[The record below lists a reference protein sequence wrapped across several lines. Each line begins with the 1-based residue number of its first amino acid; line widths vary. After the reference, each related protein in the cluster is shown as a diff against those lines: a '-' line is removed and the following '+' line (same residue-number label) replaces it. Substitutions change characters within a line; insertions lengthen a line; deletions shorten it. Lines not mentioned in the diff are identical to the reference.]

1 MARKA
6 SGLESPLPSAA
17 ARPPSGAG
25 VPVSADSGRRPAP
38 ERVAWAETGVRASS
52 GVVWCL
58 APWALSGVECGTG
71 RPAGAQGAAGG
82 EK

>member
-6 SGLESPLPSAA
+6 SGLESALPSAA

-38 ERVAWAETGVRASS
+38 ERVAWADTGVRASR
-52 GVVWCL
+52 GVARCL
-58 APWALSGVECGTG
+58 APWALSGVEWGTG
-71 RPAGAQGAAGG
+71 RPGGSGDGWQGGG
-82 EK
+82 